1 VAHGQQITSEFAQ
14 RGRAGA
20 GSSGSSSTPRQ
31 VRPED
36 VELNRMLAT
45 YDKLGDQ
52 PPNFKVPKNDDLYQD
67 QGAHTMK
74 HHGGDV
80 PLRHTPG
87 TRTIEGRLYGDH
99 GWRRRENKSFRWT
112 DHHTMN
118 RTINDY
124 VSRNWET
131 IRSDLAMTG
140 VHRRTFDAGHRIG
153 EGFVNDGM
161 FGAGPVKP
169 RYMTTSFEEVHADLE
184 SLAQTNVRSHQRDLA
199 AFEAVIADPPTEPN
213 ALAHLVAWDGN
224 WVLDDPSDTGALQFL
239 REVAEMLRT
248 VIVEAP
254 ETAERW
260 R

>member
-1 VAHGQQITSEFAQ
+1 MARSRGHHGSEGKDPPESRRHGAGPAARSVAHGQQITSEFAQ

-31 VRPED
+31 VGPDD

-52 PPNFKVPKNDDLYQD
+52 PPNFKVAKNDDLYQD
-67 QGAHTMK
+67 EGAHTMK

-80 PLRHTPG
+80 PLQHTPG

-99 GWRRRENKSFRWT
+99 GWRRPENKSFRWT

-140 VHRRTFDAGHRIG
+140 VHRRTFDAGHRVG

-161 FGAGPVKP
+161 FSAGPVKP
-169 RYMTTSFEEVHADLE
+169 RYMTTSFVTIRMR
-184 SLAQTNVRSHQRDLA
+184 LAPGT
-199 AFEAVIADPPTEPN
+199 DPPEPFI
-213 ALAHLVAWDGN
+213 L
-224 WVLDDPSDTGALQFL
+224 
-239 REVAEMLRT
+239 
-248 VIVEAP
+248 
-254 ETAERW
+254 TAFPAGLW
-260 R
+260 